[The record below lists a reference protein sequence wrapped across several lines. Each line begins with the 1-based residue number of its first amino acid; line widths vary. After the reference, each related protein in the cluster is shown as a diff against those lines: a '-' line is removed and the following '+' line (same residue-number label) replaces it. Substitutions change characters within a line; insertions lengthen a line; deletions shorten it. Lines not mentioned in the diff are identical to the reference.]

1 MPFCQEATRRGTSP
15 VSPFSLASQHR
26 LQSALSLTCERV
38 WSRPAVLGILIA
50 FAAIAWGSTTAVCAQ
65 ETAKPETQASPS
77 PAAQT
82 PPGQTSADQAPNA
95 PVPPKPVA
103 LYNLLQRRSVVFPDI
118 AYSNERLS
126 AGQKFEL
133 AVDNSVSV
141 NTIASA
147 ALGSALGQA
156 YDSPTGF
163 GEGWDAYGKRFGSDL
178 ARQASSELFGTFLLA
193 SALHEDPRFYA
204 EINPGFFHAVKYS
217 VQRVYIMQD
226 DDGSEAVAW
235 SRLLGPAMAE
245 GLANVYWPDRNRTVG
260 DTLLRYGLDLAGRA
274 GGNMLR
280 EYFPVLVGK
289 ISHPR
294 PAAAR

>member
-1 MPFCQEATRRGTSP
+1 MPFCQEATRSGTPP
-15 VSPFSLASQHR
+15 VSPFSPASRHR
-26 LQSALSLTCERV
+26 LQSALSFAHERV
-38 WSRPAVLGILIA
+38 FSRPAALRILIT
-50 FAAIAWGSTTAVCAQ
+50 FAAIAWVSTTAACAQ
-65 ETAKPETQASPS
+65 EGAKPETQASPS

-82 PPGQTSADQAPNA
+82 PPGQTSADQVPNA

-103 LYNLLQRRSVVFPDI
+103 LYNLLQRKSVVFPDI

-126 AGQKFEL
+126 PGQKFEL

-141 NTIASA
+141 NTITSA
-147 ALGSALGQA
+147 ALGSAIGQA
-156 YDSPTGF
+156 DDSPTGF
-163 GEGWDAYGKRFGSDL
+163 GQEWGAYGKRFGSDL
-178 ARQASSELFGTFLLA
+178 ARSASSEFFGTFLLA

-204 EINPGFFHAVKYS
+204 EVHPGFFHAMKYS
-217 VQRVYIMQD
+217 VQRVFIMQD
-226 DDGSEAVAW
+226 DDGREVVAW

-294 PAAAR
+294 PTAAR